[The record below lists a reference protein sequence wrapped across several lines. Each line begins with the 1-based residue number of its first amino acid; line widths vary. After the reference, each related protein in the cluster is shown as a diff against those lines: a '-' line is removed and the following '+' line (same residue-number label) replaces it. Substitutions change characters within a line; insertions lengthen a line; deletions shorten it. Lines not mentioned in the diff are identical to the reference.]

1 MYTRP
6 FKRQS
11 KLADKFDLMG
21 SIISK
26 DKKLCSADVLYVAS
40 IIDAV
45 KLNPRHDLE
54 RERLSSSAQFNCGG
68 CNE

>member
-1 MYTRP
+1 MYKRP
-6 FKRQS
+6 HKKQS
-11 KLADKFDLMG
+11 AMANKFDLMG

-26 DKKLCSADVLYVAS
+26 DKKLCSTDVLYVAS

-45 KLNPRHDLE
+45 KLNPRHDVE
-54 RERLSSSAQFNCGG
+54 REKLSGSAQFNCGG